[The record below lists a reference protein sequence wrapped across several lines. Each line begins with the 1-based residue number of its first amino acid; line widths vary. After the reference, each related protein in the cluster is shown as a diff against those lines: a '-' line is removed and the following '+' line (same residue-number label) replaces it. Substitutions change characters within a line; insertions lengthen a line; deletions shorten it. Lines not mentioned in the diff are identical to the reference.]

1 MMNRNSAQI
10 AKTSWGSQ
18 MNQETD
24 CKRVIVVDDHPLFL
38 NGVIQILEAE
48 DDICVVGK
56 GSSASDALSLAVE
69 YLPDVILLDVS
80 MPGGGIEAAKSI
92 ALACPIISIGMLTV
106 SESDED
112 VVQSLQAGAPGYILK
127 GIGGGELVDVVRS
140 LYAGDLYV
148 SPGLAAQ
155 LLCESKNSAQSKHS
169 ENLRSADTLTPREE
183 QILEGIALGL
193 SNREIGDKLNI
204 SEKTVKNYVT
214 NILQKLQVRNRVEA
228 AMLAHQHA
236 VSS

>member
-1 MMNRNSAQI
+1 MNHA
-10 AKTSWGSQ
+10 A
-18 MNQETD
+18 D

-48 DDICVVGK
+48 DDICVIGK
-56 GSSASDALSLAVE
+56 GSSAEEALQLAVDN
-69 YLPDVILLDVS
+69 LPDVILLDVS

-92 ALACPIISIGMLTV
+92 ASVCPVVSIGMLTV

-112 VVQSLQAGAPGYILK
+112 VVQSLQAGAHGYILK
-127 GIGGGELVDVVRS
+127 GIGGGELVNVVRS
-140 LYAGDLYV
+140 LHAGDLYV

-155 LLCESKNSAQSKHS
+155 LLTESKKSIQSKHAKNTKAAES
-169 ENLRSADTLTPREE
+169 LTPREE
-183 QILEGIALGL
+183 QILEGIAQGL
-193 SNREIGDKLNI
+193 SNREIGDKLHI

-236 VSS
+236 TS